1 LHPPFSLF
9 LPEGKEKTG
18 RARSKREKEVWSPPA
33 MPEGSY
39 FGLLFLFSLIQFP
52 EMPVQ
57 QPAQVSRRRAPGFA
71 CHAGEAFVFLLRDDD
86 ANSLFDFLVSH

>member
-1 LHPPFSLF
+1 MPLSHAGEIVLALTGGGDWIPAMAGSLHPPFSLF

-52 EMPVQ
+52 EMPV
-57 QPAQVSRRRAPGFA
+57 
-71 CHAGEAFVFLLRDDD
+71 
-86 ANSLFDFLVSH
+86 